1 MNRKALLLSLLMLIP
16 IFITGCWSRR
26 EMNDLAIAVG
36 IGIDKVGDEYHV
48 SVQVVEP
55 GQIAGTKG
63 GTPLAPV
70 NLYQTTG
77 ATVLEALRRITMDS
91 PRKIYLAHL
100 RMLIIGEDLA
110 KEGIDKVL
118 DFLSRD
124 TEVRN
129 DYFMVVA
136 RNTLAEETLKIL
148 TSLEKVPSNKLFS
161 SLKSAEKYW
170 APASTITLANLI
182 GDLVA
187 KGKDPVLTGL
197 EIIGDIAKGET
208 TENINTVE
216 NAAKLEYTGLAVFNK
231 DKLVG
236 WLNESDSKVYSYL
249 QNDVNNT
256 VSFVDY
262 PDGGKVGIRIF
273 RAHSKMKG
281 SIHNGKPQIQIV
293 QNIEADIEE
302 VQSKNLDLSET
313 QTITELE
320 DLLNQKV
327 EYMFKKSIKKVQQD
341 FKVDSFGFG
350 EVIHRSNPQE
360 WKKLKKSWNQS
371 FVNLTVSVK
380 CNTKIRQLGKVS
392 NSFLK
397 EMEGQ

>member
-1 MNRKALLLSLLMLIP
+1 MNRKALLLSLLMLMP

-36 IGIDKVGDEYHV
+36 IGIDKVGDQYKV

-55 GQIAGTKG
+55 SQVAGTKG
-63 GTPLAPV
+63 GVSLTPV

-110 KEGIDKVL
+110 KDGIDKVL

-136 RNTLAEETLKIL
+136 RNALAEDTLKIL
-148 TSLEKVPSNKLFS
+148 TSLEKVPSIKLFS

-170 APASTITLANLI
+170 APASTITLADLI
-182 GDLVA
+182 GSLVA
-187 KGKDPVLTGL
+187 KGKQPVLTGL

-236 WLNESDSKVYSYL
+236 WLNESDSKVYGYL
-249 QNDVNNT
+249 QNEVKNT
-256 VSFVDY
+256 VAFVDY
-262 PDGGKVGIRIF
+262 PGGGKVGIRIF

-281 SIHNGKPQIQIV
+281 SIHNGKPQIHIT

-302 VQSKNLDLSET
+302 VQTKNLDLSDT
-313 QTITELE
+313 KTITELE
-320 DLLNQKV
+320 GLLNQKV
-327 EYMFKKSIKKVQQD
+327 EHMFKASIAKVQQD

-360 WKKLKKSWNQS
+360 WKKLRKNWEQS
-371 FVNLTVSVK
+371 FVNLTVNVK
-380 CNTKIRQLGKVS
+380 CNTNIRQLGKVS

-397 EMEGQ
+397 EME

>member
-313 QTITELE
+313 QTIT
-320 DLLNQKV
+320 
-327 EYMFKKSIKKVQQD
+327 
-341 FKVDSFGFG
+341 
-350 EVIHRSNPQE
+350 
-360 WKKLKKSWNQS
+360 
-371 FVNLTVSVK
+371 
-380 CNTKIRQLGKVS
+380 
-392 NSFLK
+392 
-397 EMEGQ
+397 

>member
-1 MNRKALLLSLLMLIP
+1 MNRKALLLSLLMLMP

-36 IGIDKVGDEYHV
+36 IGIDKVGDQYKV

-55 GQIAGTKG
+55 GQVAGTKSG
-63 GTPLAPV
+63 VSLTPV

-129 DYFMVVA
+129 DYLMVVA

-148 TSLEKVPSNKLFS
+148 TSLEMVPSIKLFS

-170 APASTITLANLI
+170 APASTITLANII

-187 KGKDPVLTGL
+187 RGKDPVLTGL

-208 TENINTVE
+208 TENLNTVE

-256 VSFVDY
+256 VAFVDY
-262 PDGGKVGIRIF
+262 SDGGKVGMRIF

-302 VQSKNLDLSET
+302 VQTKNIDLSET
-313 QTITELE
+313 KTITELE

-350 EVIHRSNPQE
+350 EVIHRSNPQQ
-360 WKKLKKSWNQS
+360 WKKLQKNWDQS
-371 FVNLTVSVK
+371 FVNLTVSIK